1 MKTHTRTVL
10 ILLALLCLI
19 PATKELFKVLKDFNG
34 TQRIVE
40 NKTDQSP
47 HDQLKKLLLEKYTQ
61 NYIKLSPIV
70 DYKEF
75 PKSTL
80 NVELS
85 DKLDKLLNPWIEKIN
100 KDQEQNY
107 YLMDYENVIQQ
118 KDTNG
123 NVQYLADV
131 FIHDKDLH
139 IIQKIIFDVIVY
151 VDGRVWLNKIVHSN
165 AKEPLEHVDNYK
177 DTHGVNTNQIIK
189 NSNVNKPVKVSGN
202 PGIGLDYSKV
212 EFKNGLEKK
221 RLTVEDVNSWV
232 LPKKIQEM
240 KDSGVE
246 SWPCGTSSDSWD
258 KWGVLKNKV
267 PKYPCQGYNQ
277 AATKR
282 PIQVYDNPTIGET
295 PRGESDYHDYFALE
309 TAIPSF
315 P

>member
-70 DYKEF
+70 DYEEF

-123 NVQYLADV
+123 NVQYLAMSLSDS
-131 FIHDKDLH
+131 DLH

-151 VDGRVWLNKIVHSN
+151 VDGRVWLNKIVIVMLKS
-165 AKEPLEHVDNYK
+165 LEHVDNYK
-177 DTHGVNTNQIIK
+177 DTWCKYYQIIK
-189 NSNVNKPVKVSGN
+189 IAMLINQFLEILV
-202 PGIGLDYSKV
+202 LD
-212 EFKNGLEKK
+212 
-221 RLTVEDVNSWV
+221 
-232 LPKKIQEM
+232 
-240 KDSGVE
+240 
-246 SWPCGTSSDSWD
+246 
-258 KWGVLKNKV
+258 
-267 PKYPCQGYNQ
+267 
-277 AATKR
+277 
-282 PIQVYDNPTIGET
+282 
-295 PRGESDYHDYFALE
+295 
-309 TAIPSF
+309 
-315 P
+315 